1 MDPRVRSAKKYMIPP
16 FFFSYFHSVLVTFSN
31 WFALL

>member
-1 MDPRVRSAKKYMIPP
+1 MDPRVRSAKKYITPP
-16 FFFSYFHSVLVTFSN
+16 FFSYFHSVLVTFSN